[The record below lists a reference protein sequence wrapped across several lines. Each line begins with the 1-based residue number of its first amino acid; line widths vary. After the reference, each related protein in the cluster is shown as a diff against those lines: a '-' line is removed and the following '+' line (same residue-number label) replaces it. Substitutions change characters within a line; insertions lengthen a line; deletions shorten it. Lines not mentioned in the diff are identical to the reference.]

1 MIPGK
6 NYFPAVDT
14 EESPFE
20 NVESGSVWENQ
31 RQVIHLLV
39 IVMRSIYLPSHIMR
53 IIASMYYLHCLTVAP
68 DVVSLK
74 AGNEVEDVEL
84 EIRLL

>member
-1 MIPGK
+1 
-6 NYFPAVDT
+6 
-14 EESPFE
+14 
-20 NVESGSVWENQ
+20 
-31 RQVIHLLV
+31 
-39 IVMRSIYLPSHIMR
+39 
-53 IIASMYYLHCLTVAP
+53 MYYLHCLTVAP